1 MAEGTIKTLTDR
13 GFGFIWPDD
22 GREDEFFHQ
31 SALVG
36 VTLAQLRQ
44 GDRVTYTAENGP
56 AARVRAP
63 WMYACCAR
71 NEALAVGTAGITPRY
86 CSRPRS
92 SSRLLCSLIL
102 PATRRVIGTGWA
114 AEMAGITAQDIDTV
128 ILTHGHADH
137 IGGNADDAG
146 HATFPNARYV
156 MCPNARYVMWQ
167 ASGRSGRTPSIIA
180 GPPPAV
186 PSPCA
191 PPTTSG

>member
-1 MAEGTIKTLTDR
+1 
-13 GFGFIWPDD
+13 
-22 GREDEFFHQ
+22 
-31 SALVG
+31 
-36 VTLAQLRQ
+36 
-44 GDRVTYTAENGP
+44 
-56 AARVRAP
+56 
-63 WMYACCAR
+63 
-71 NEALAVGTAGITPRY
+71 
-86 CSRPRS
+86 
-92 SSRLLCSLIL
+92 
-102 PATRRVIGTGWA
+102 VIGRGWA
-114 AEMAGITAQDIDTV
+114 AELAGITAQDIDTV

-156 MCPNARYVMWQ
+156 MWQ